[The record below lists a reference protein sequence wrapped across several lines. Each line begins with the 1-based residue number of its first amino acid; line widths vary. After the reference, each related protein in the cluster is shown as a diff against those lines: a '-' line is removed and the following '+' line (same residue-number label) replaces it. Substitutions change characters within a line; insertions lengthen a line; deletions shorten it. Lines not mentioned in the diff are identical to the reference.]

1 MTRATSASLSIRRW
15 DVIVRVARFV
25 ALLLLGC
32 SALFWMAV
40 ILSSGPPGGDI
51 ERMWLGALRIRAGEP
66 LYTDFGDPQLF
77 YTWAPW
83 LAWIWLP
90 LTYLPKTVVTV
101 LWLALCFVGWAV
113 SLWPARKSLPLLLLF
128 APLTLFAA
136 WWGNVQPIMTAWL
149 VLSIRRPWGP
159 FGVGLAASLKVSP
172 ILLAVP
178 WLATGQLR
186 KAVIASG
193 VAVLFGGPALFS
205 GINHYPFGLAPLLS
219 LRGISI
225 PIWIGVTAGAIGVAL
240 VPANTRFRHV
250 ASALATIASRPSL
263 LLYDVGYLMVGLQ
276 AESERFEGGQ
286 ARASGHEVTLGR

>member
-1 MTRATSASLSIRRW
+1 MMTRARSASLGSWRW
-15 DVIVRVARFV
+15 DVILRVARFL

-40 ILSSGPPGGDI
+40 ILTSGPPGGDI

-66 LYTDFGDPQLF
+66 LYTDVGDPQHF

-101 LWLALCFVGWAV
+101 VWLALCFAGWAV
-113 SLWPARKSLPLLLLF
+113 SLWPARKSVPLLLLI

-149 VLSIRRPWGP
+149 VLGIRRPWGP
-159 FGVGLAASLKVSP
+159 LGVGLAASLKVSP

-178 WLATGQLR
+178 WLATGQMR
-186 KAVIASG
+186 KAVVASG
-193 VAVLFGGPALFS
+193 VALLFGAPALFS
-205 GINHYPFGLAPLLS
+205 GIDHYPFGLAPLLS
-219 LRGISI
+219 IRGISVAL
-225 PIWIGVTAGAIGVAL
+225 WIAATIGAVGVAL
-240 VPANTRFRHV
+240 IPGNTRFRHV
-250 ASALATIASRPSL
+250 SSALATIVSRPSL
-263 LLYDVGYLMVGLQ
+263 LLYDVGYLLVGLE
-276 AESERFEGGQ
+276 AETQRSAGGR
-286 ARASGHEVTLGR
+286 ARLVKS